1 MKVKVIFIFSF
12 LALFAILIL
21 QNSTVVGLKFF
32 FWKIEMS
39 LIILIP
45 ITILLGIII
54 GFILAKVMDGGV
66 KAKEKDPH
74 PSARP
79 TPPWP

>member
-1 MKVKVIFIFSF
+1 
-12 LALFAILIL
+12 
-21 QNSTVVGLKFF
+21 
-32 FWKIEMS
+32 MS

-45 ITILLGIII
+45 VTVLLGIII
-54 GFILAKVMDGGV
+54 GFILAKVMDGEV